1 MAEKGQFVQRFK
13 IGARFAQTAVGAVLG
28 LALLTLPVLAQSGS
42 RQGGMFDSFFS
53 PFSGPR
59 YAPIERPAERPV
71 DYSRAPPPRKLDT
84 QPANTVLVLGDSMA
98 DWLASGLEEALA
110 DDAEMGVVRR
120 HRTVSGLIRYDSR
133 NESQDW
139 AQAAREAIAATKPKF
154 IVMML
159 GLHDRQAI
167 RERPS
172 QSSSMTSS
180 GATAPGTTPPE
191 VPDAERP
198 PSGQPSIVTP
208 EQQSQGRVGLRTLE
222 FRTEPWAE
230 SYSVRIDATIVALK
244 SAGVP
249 VFWVGLPS
257 VRGTKST
264 SDMLYLNDLYRT
276 RAEKAGV
283 TYIDVWDSF
292 VDENGRYVAQ
302 GPDVDGQT
310 RRLRVG
316 DGVHFT
322 KAGARKLAHFLEREI
337 RRMTTRGVESV
348 ALPASEP
355 QVPAPGARPGALMAR
370 PLSGPVLPLTAAA
383 PEAQNLLGGGDSGA
397 AVNRPAVTRVLVNG
411 EPPPSPAGRSDDFKW
426 PRRGIAPFG
435 ADPVVATTTDPIPV
449 MQAMPATT
457 TVPVPS
463 GDSGASASSNVRRM
477 PRRDQPPPQA
487 RRNENFPSFSFPFFR

>member
-1 MAEKGQFVQRFK
+1 MAEKGQFVQRFSN
-13 IGARFAQTAVGAVLG
+13 GARLALAAVGAVLG
-28 LALLTLPVLAQSGS
+28 LALLSLPVLAQSGG
-42 RQGGMFDSFFS
+42 RQGGVFDSFFGS
-53 PFSGPR
+53 FSAPR
-59 YAPIERPAERPV
+59 YEPIERPVERPV
-71 DYSRAPPPRKLDT
+71 DFSRAPPPRKLET

-110 DDAEMGVVRR
+110 DNPEMGVVRR

-159 GLHDRQAI
+159 GLNDRQAI
-167 RERPS
+167 RDRSS
-172 QSSSMTSS
+172 QSSA
-180 GATAPGTTPPE
+180 ATLSGTTGPE
-191 VPDAERP
+191 MPDAERP

-208 EQQSQGRVGLRTLE
+208 EQQSQGRGAVRAFE

-230 SYSVRIDATIVALK
+230 SYSTRIDATIVALK
-244 SAGVP
+244 SGGVP

-257 VRGTKST
+257 IRGTKST
-264 SDMLYLNDLYRT
+264 SETLYLNDLYRT
-276 RAEKAGV
+276 RAEKTGII
-283 TYIDVWDSF
+283 YIDVWDSF
-292 VDENGRYVAQ
+292 VDENGRYAVQ

-310 RRLRVG
+310 RRLRTG

-337 RRMTTRGVESV
+337 RRMTTRDVESV

-355 QVPAPGARPGALMAR
+355 QVPAPGARPGGLTAR
-370 PLSGPVLPLTAAA
+370 PLSGPVLPLTASA
-383 PEAQNLLGGGDSGA
+383 PEAQNLLGGSDSGG
-397 AVNRPAVTRVLVNG
+397 AVSPPAVTRVLVRG
-411 EPPPSPAGRSDDFKW
+411 EPPSSPAGRSDDFRW
-426 PRRGIAPFG
+426 PRRGVAPFG
-435 ADPVVATTTDPIPV
+435 TDPVVATTTDPIPV

-463 GDSGASASSNVRRM
+463 GDSRPSASANARKTIVRS
-477 PRRDQPPPQA
+477 QPPPQA
-487 RRNENFPSFSFPFFR
+487 RSNSGGFPSFPFFR

>member
-1 MAEKGQFVQRFK
+1 
-13 IGARFAQTAVGAVLG
+13 
-28 LALLTLPVLAQSGS
+28 
-42 RQGGMFDSFFS
+42 
-53 PFSGPR
+53 
-59 YAPIERPAERPV
+59 
-71 DYSRAPPPRKLDT
+71 
-84 QPANTVLVLGDSMA
+84 
-98 DWLASGLEEALA
+98 
-110 DDAEMGVVRR
+110 MGVVRR
-120 HRTVSGLIRYDSR
+120 HRTFSGLIRYDSR

-139 AQAAREAIAATKPKF
+139 AQVAREAIAATKPKF
-154 IVMML
+154 VVMML
-159 GLHDRQAI
+159 GLNDRQTI

-172 QSSSMTSS
+172 QSGSTTSS
-180 GATAPGTTPPE
+180 GATAPGATPPE
-191 VPDAERP
+191 APDAERP

-208 EQQSQGRVGLRTLE
+208 EQHPQGRGGLRSLE

-230 SYSVRIDATIVALK
+230 SYSMRIDATIVALK

-257 VRGTKST
+257 IRGTKST
-264 SDMLYLNDLYRT
+264 SDMLYLNDLYRA

-355 QVPAPGARPGALMAR
+355 QVPAPGVRPGALMAR
-370 PLSGPVLPLTAAA
+370 PLVRCCLTRAPGSEPARRRIGRRGQSARCDPRAGERRAAA
-383 PEAQNLLGGGDSGA
+383 FAGGA
-397 AVNRPAVTRVLVNG
+397 ER
-411 EPPPSPAGRSDDFKW
+411 
-426 PRRGIAPFG
+426 
-435 ADPVVATTTDPIPV
+435 
-449 MQAMPATT
+449 
-457 TVPVPS
+457 
-463 GDSGASASSNVRRM
+463 
-477 PRRDQPPPQA
+477 
-487 RRNENFPSFSFPFFR
+487 